1 MRVLV
6 NPSSVSPVLA
16 DLALLVARVLLGV
29 VLIAHGWQKFH
40 EWTVAGTAESFAG
53 MGVPMASAAAA
64 VATWV
69 ELIGGAMLVVGLLTP
84 LAALLGAAVMLGAT
98 FFVHLPN
105 GLFVDQGG
113 AELVL
118 ALFAGLLVLAVRGG
132 GRFGLDAA
140 LSRSGV
146 RQPVAAR

>member
-1 MRVLV
+1 MRLLV
-6 NPSSVSPVLA
+6 NPSSVSPKLA
-16 DLALLVARVLLGV
+16 DLGLLIARVVLGV
-29 VLIAHGWQKFH
+29 VLIAHGWQKFN

-53 MGVPMASAAAA
+53 MGVPLASATAA

-84 LAALLGAAVMLGAT
+84 LAALCAAVVMLGAAV
-98 FFVHLPN
+98 FVHLPN

-118 ALFAGLLVLAVRGG
+118 ALFAGLVLLVVRGG
-132 GRFGLDAA
+132 GRASLDAA
-140 LSRSGV
+140 LSRGGV
-146 RQPVAAR
+146 RQPVAAG